1 MEVFKMFGK
10 KSRKILG
17 MIFQVLVIVVLVAS
31 IAFANSETYTVQS
44 GDSLIKIGAKLGI
57 NWRDLA
63 KYNNIEDVSK
73 IYIGEVLRLEPA
85 YTMKDFNE
93 QLVMATLWMQT
104 AAEYRGLCYQTFN
117 LAKMLVDKKLAEGI
131 SLKPLA
137 IVVDCDEA
145 IIDNSAYDA
154 GLIGT
159 ENAYSSKTWDLW
171 IQAAEAKAMP
181 GSVEFLNYVYEQG
194 VETFYVTNRPMA
206 TGYEGTMK
214 NLQDL
219 GYPNVDEK
227 HVMLKTDTSNKQP
240 RRDMVLEE
248 YDVIF
253 YLGDNCGDFSVDYYH
268 ASLEKRNAAAE
279 ADKEKFGIEFIV
291 LPNPIYGDWD
301 GAIFEFNYGATLEE
315 KDAYRKNAL
324 ERWVVGD

>member
-17 MIFQVLVIVVLVAS
+17 MISQVLVIVVLVTS
-31 IAFANSETYTVQS
+31 IAFANSETYTVQP
-44 GDSLIKIGAKLGI
+44 GDSLIKIGAELGI

-63 KYNNIEDVSK
+63 EYNNIEDVRK
-73 IYIGEVLRLEPA
+73 IYIGEVLRLGPV
-85 YTMKDFNE
+85 YTTKDFNE

-104 AAEYRGLCYQTFN
+104 AAEYKAICYQTFN

-131 SLKPLA
+131 SVKPLA

-145 IIDNSAYDA
+145 VIDNSAYEA

-159 ENAYSSKTWDLW
+159 DNAYSSKTWDVW
-171 IQAAEAKAMP
+171 MQAAEAKAIP
-181 GSVEFLNYVYEQG
+181 GAAEFLNYAHEQG
-194 VETFYVTNRPMA
+194 VETFYVTNRKIAP
-206 TGYEGTMK
+206 GYEGTMK
-214 NLQDL
+214 NLLDL
-219 GYPNVDEK
+219 EFPNVDEK
-227 HVMLKTDTSNKQP
+227 HLMLRTDTSNKQP

-248 YDVIF
+248 YEVIF
-253 YLGDNCGDFSVDYYH
+253 YLGDNCNDLSADYYQ
-268 ASLEKRNAAAE
+268 ASLEERNAAAE
-279 ADKEKFGIEFIV
+279 ADKDKFGIEFIV
-291 LPNPIYGDWD
+291 LPNPTYGDWD
-301 GAIFEFNYGATLEE
+301 GAIFEFNWGATLEE

>member
-1 MEVFKMFGK
+1 MFKK
-10 KSRKILG
+10 DSRKILG
-17 MIFQVLVIVVLVAS
+17 VVLGVVLIIVLLTS
-31 IAFANSETYTVQS
+31 IAFADSETYTVKG
-44 GDSLIKIGAKLGI
+44 GDTLSKIGAALGI
-57 NWRDLA
+57 SWRDLA
-63 KYNNIEDVSK
+63 KYNNIEDVNK
-73 IYIGEVLRLEPA
+73 IYVGEVLRLEPA
-85 YTMKDFNE
+85 YTTKDLNE

-104 AAEYRGLCYQTFN
+104 AAEYDALCYQAFN

-131 SLKPLA
+131 SVKPLA

-145 IIDNSAYDA
+145 IIDNSAYEA

-159 ENAYSSKTWDLW
+159 ENAYSSKTWDVW
-171 IQAAEAKAMP
+171 MQAAEAKAIP

-194 VETFYVTNRPMA
+194 VETFYVTNRTKA

-227 HVMLKTDTSNKQP
+227 HLMLKTDTSNKQP

-248 YDVIF
+248 YEVIF
-253 YLGDNCGDFSVDYYH
+253 YLGDNCNDFSADYYH
-268 ASLEKRNAAAE
+268 ASLEERNAAAE
-279 ADKEKFGIEFIV
+279 ADKDKFGIEFIV
-291 LPNPIYGDWD
+291 LPNPTYGDWD
-301 GAIFEFNYGATLEE
+301 GAIFEFNWGATTEE

-324 ERWVVGD
+324 ERWVVGE

>member
-17 MIFQVLVIVVLVAS
+17 MVLQVLVIVVLVTS
-31 IAFANSETYTVQS
+31 IAFANSETYTVKG
-44 GDSLIKIGAKLGI
+44 GDTLSKIGAALGI
-57 NWRDLA
+57 SWRELA
-63 KYNNIEDVSK
+63 EYNNIEDVSK
-73 IYIGEVLRLEPA
+73 IYVGEVLRLEPA
-85 YTMKDFNE
+85 YTTKDFNE

-104 AAEYRGLCYQTFN
+104 AAEYSGLCYQTFN

-131 SLKPLA
+131 SVKPLA

-145 IIDNSAYDA
+145 IIDNSAYEA

-159 ENAYSSKTWDLW
+159 ENAYSSKTWDVW
-171 IQAAEAKAMP
+171 MQAAEAKAIP

-194 VETFYVTNRPMA
+194 VETFYVTNRTKA

-227 HVMLKTDTSNKQP
+227 HLMLKTDTSNKQP
-240 RRDMVLEE
+240 RRDMVLEG

-253 YLGDNCGDFSVDYYH
+253 YLGDNCADFSVDYYH
-268 ASLEKRNAAAE
+268 ASLEERNAAAV
-279 ADKEKFGIEFIV
+279 ADKDKFGIEFIV
-291 LPNPIYGDWD
+291 LPNPTYGDWD
-301 GAIFEFNYGATLEE
+301 GAIFEFNWGATPAE
-315 KDAYRKNAL
+315 KDEYRKNAL
-324 ERWVVGD
+324 RRWVVGD

>member
-1 MEVFKMFGK
+1 MFGK

-17 MIFQVLVIVVLVAS
+17 MVFQVLVIVALMTS
-31 IAFANSETYTVQS
+31 IAFASSETYTVQP
-44 GDSLIKIGAKLGI
+44 GDSLIKIGEKLGI
-57 NWRDLA
+57 NWRELA

-73 IYIGEVLRLEPA
+73 IYVGEVLRLGPA
-85 YTMKDFNE
+85 YTTKDFNE
-93 QLVMATLWMQT
+93 QLVMATLWVQT
-104 AAEYRGLCYQTFN
+104 AAEYDALCYQAFN
-117 LAKMLVDKKLAEGI
+117 LAKILVDKKLAEGI
-131 SLKPLA
+131 SVKPLA

-145 IIDNSAYDA
+145 IIDNSAYEA
-154 GLIGT
+154 GLVGT
-159 ENAYSSKTWDLW
+159 ENVYSSKTWDKW
-171 IQAAEAKAMP
+171 MQAAEAKAIP

-194 VETFYVTNRPMA
+194 VETFYVSNRKMA

-240 RRDMVLEE
+240 RRDIVLEE

-253 YLGDNCGDFSVDYYH
+253 YLGDNCGDFSEDYYH
-268 ASLEKRNAAAE
+268 ASLEERNAAAV
-279 ADKEKFGIEFIV
+279 ADKDKFGIEFIV
-291 LPNPIYGDWD
+291 LPNPTYGDWD
-301 GAIFEFNYGATLEE
+301 GAIFEFNWGATPAE

-324 ERWVVGD
+324 EGWVVGD

>member
-1 MEVFKMFGK
+1 MFKK
-10 KSRKILG
+10 DSRKILG
-17 MIFQVLVIVVLVAS
+17 VVLGVVLIIVLLTS
-31 IAFANSETYTVQS
+31 IAFADSKTYTVKG
-44 GDSLIKIGAKLGI
+44 GDTLSKIGAALGI

-63 KYNNIEDVSK
+63 KYNNIENVGK
-73 IYIGEVLRLEPA
+73 IYVGEVLRLEPA
-85 YTMKDFNE
+85 YTTKDLNE

-104 AAEYRGLCYQTFN
+104 AAEYDALCYQAFN

-131 SLKPLA
+131 SVKPLA

-159 ENAYSSKTWDLW
+159 ENAYSSKTWDVW
-171 IQAAEAKAMP
+171 IQAAEAKAIP

-194 VETFYVTNRPMA
+194 VETFYVSNRPMA

-240 RRDMVLEE
+240 RRDTVLEE

-268 ASLEKRNAAAE
+268 ASLEERNAAAE
-279 ADKEKFGIEFIV
+279 ADKDKFGIEFIV

-301 GAIFEFNYGATLEE
+301 GAIFEFNWGVTAEE
-315 KDAYRKNAL
+315 KDVYRKDHL
-324 ERWVVGD
+324 ERWVIGE